1 MWVLIVVISYF
12 STPPAA
18 SPGPVVAFQEFNTKE
33 SCDAAAASFAGLQ
46 EDIAKLK
53 KSMQDSEQVGN
64 ITGFFGA
71 QATIR
76 CLAK

>member
-18 SPGPVVAFQEFNTKE
+18 SPGPVVAFQEFNTKR
-33 SCDAAAASFAGLQ
+33 SCDAPAASYAALQ
-46 EDIAKLK
+46 EEIAKLR

-71 QATIR
+71 QDTIR
-76 CLAK
+76 CVAI